1 MELFDLHIHSN
12 LSDGEL
18 NRKELLKKAIEME
31 MIVLSFTDH
40 NYFQKVSPDISQQ
53 GKLEIIS
60 GIEID
65 CGLPQKI
72 HILGYFISDEVK
84 LNKTMIKLQ
93 EENNDICLRIID
105 NLRKTHNLKITDED
119 ILLFKKKYLT
129 KRNII
134 QILLEKGYVK
144 NVSEAKIKYT
154 GSETKGY
161 IPIKKMHA
169 KKVIELIKE
178 CGGVPVFAHPN
189 TIFDKI
195 NISDFEPLLK
205 DLISYGLEGLET
217 INLKE
222 GLKYKEK
229 LEHLAM
235 KYNLITTAGSDF
247 HNFERDEFGVHA
259 NEEQYLYPLLRK
271 RR

>member
-18 NRKELLKKAIEME
+18 DRKILLKKAIEKE
-31 MIVLSFTDH
+31 LVALSFTDH
-40 NYFQKVSPDISQQ
+40 NYFQKISPDNFQQ
-53 GKLEIIS
+53 GKLEMIS
-60 GIEID
+60 GVEID

-72 HILGYFISDEVK
+72 HILGYFIADEEK
-84 LNKTMIKLQ
+84 LNKTLIRIQ
-93 EENNDICLRIID
+93 EENDDICLRIID
-105 NLRKTHNLKITDED
+105 NLRKTHNLNITDDD
-119 ILLFKKKYLT
+119 ISLVKKNYLT

-134 QILLEKGYVK
+134 QILLEKRYVK
-144 NVSEAKIKYT
+144 TVFEAKMKYT

-169 KKVIELIKE
+169 KKVIELIKD
-178 CGGVPVFAHPN
+178 CGGVPIFAHPN
-189 TIFDKI
+189 TIFDQI

-205 DLISYGLEGLET
+205 DLINYGLEGLET

-229 LEHLAM
+229 FERLAM

-247 HNFERDEFGVHA
+247 HNFERDEFGVHE

>member
-1 MELFDLHIHSN
+1 MELFDLHVHSN
-12 LSDGEL
+12 LSDGDL
-18 NRKELLKKAIEME
+18 DRKSLLKKAIEME
-31 MIVLSFTDH
+31 LIALSFTDH

-60 GIEID
+60 GVEID

-72 HILGYFISDEVK
+72 HILGYFIVDQEK
-84 LNKTMIKLQ
+84 LNKTMIRLQ
-93 EENNDICLRIID
+93 EENDDICLRIVD
-105 NLRKTHNLKITDED
+105 NLRKNHNLKITDDD
-119 ILLFKKKYLT
+119 ISLFKKKYLT

-144 NVSEAKIKYT
+144 TILEAKMKYT

-169 KKVIELIKE
+169 KKVIELIKD
-178 CGGVPVFAHPN
+178 CRGVPIFAHPN
-189 TIFDKI
+189 TALDQI
-195 NISDFEPLLK
+195 NISDFELLLK
-205 DLISYGLEGLET
+205 DLINYGLEGLET

-222 GLKYKEK
+222 GLKYKEE
-229 LEHLAM
+229 LERLAM

-247 HNFERDEFGVHA
+247 HNFERDEFGVHV